1 MALPVNTPHSLDVD
15 QARGRLTELTV
26 IDVRT
31 PGEYASGHL
40 PGALN
45 VPLDRLHRAL
55 SVLGDARP
63 ELLVVCASGVRS
75 ANACALLAE
84 HGVPAAT
91 LTGGT
96 GAWTERGHEL
106 HRPAG
111 STRAG
116 WSMERQVR
124 FTAGS
129 VVLTGLGLGL
139 RHPAWRLVAAGIAG
153 GLVFSALTD
162 TCGMAALLARL
173 PHNRPRPAD
182 LDATLAALGDRV
194 SSSPR
199 GLRAVGIGPDA
210 PAT

>member
-1 MALPVNTPHSLDVD
+1 MNSPASPASPASPVSPVAIASLDVG
-15 QARGRLTELTV
+15 QARGRLAELTV

-45 VPLDRLHRAL
+45 IPLDRLPRAL

-63 ELLVVCASGVRS
+63 ELLLVCASGKRS
-75 ANACALLAE
+75 ADACALLAE

-96 GAWTERGHEL
+96 DAWAEHGHEL

-124 FTAGS
+124 FTAGA

-139 RHPAWRLVAAGIAG
+139 RRPAWRLLPAGVAG
-153 GLVFSALTD
+153 GLVLSALTD
-162 TCGMAALLARL
+162 TCGMAALLSRL
-173 PHNRPRPAD
+173 PHNRPRAVD
-182 LDATLAALGDRV
+182 LDATLAALGERL
-194 SSSPR
+194 S
-199 GLRAVGIGPDA
+199 
-210 PAT
+210 

>member
-1 MALPVNTPHSLDVD
+1 MTLRMHTPISLDAD
-15 QARGRLTELTV
+15 QAHGRLGELTV

-45 VPLDRLHRAL
+45 IPLDRLRRAL
-55 SVLGDARP
+55 PVLGNART
-63 ELLVVCASGVRS
+63 ELLLVCRSGARS

-96 GAWTERGHEL
+96 GAWAERGHEL
-106 HRPAG
+106 HRPATG
-111 STRAG
+111 TRAG

-124 FTAGS
+124 LTAGT
-129 VVLTGLGLGL
+129 VVLAGLGLGL
-139 RHPAWRLVAAGIAG
+139 LHPAWQLLSAGVAG

-162 TCGMAALLARL
+162 TCGMAALLGRL
-173 PHNRPRPAD
+173 PHNRPRAAD
-182 LDATLAALGDRV
+182 LDATLAALEERV
-194 SSSPR
+194 
-199 GLRAVGIGPDA
+199 A
-210 PAT
+210 